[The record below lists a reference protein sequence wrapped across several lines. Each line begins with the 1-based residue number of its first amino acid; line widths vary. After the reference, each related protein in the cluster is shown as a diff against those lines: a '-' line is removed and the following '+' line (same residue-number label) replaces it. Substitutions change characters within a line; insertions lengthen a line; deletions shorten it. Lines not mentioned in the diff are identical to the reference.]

1 LVKNAIQ
8 SIPEQ
13 QERKTVFV
21 TVKDSNNVL
30 IIVEDKSELSQ
41 KISAVFSNL
50 NLLLK
55 TAMGLGLGIIKTSLK
70 IIKEQ
75 LPLKQN
81 MEKEHGLLSLIIN

>member
-1 LVKNAIQ
+1 M
-8 SIPEQ
+8 E
-13 QERKTVFV
+13 
-21 TVKDSNNVL
+21 
-30 IIVEDKSELSQ
+30 SELSQ

-55 TAMGLGLGIIKTSLK
+55 KQRYGIRFRYYQKTSLK

-81 MEKEHGLLSLIIN
+81 MEKEHGLPCHSNN

>member
-1 LVKNAIQ
+1 M
-8 SIPEQ
+8 E
-13 QERKTVFV
+13 
-21 TVKDSNNVL
+21 
-30 IIVEDKSELSQ
+30 SELSQ

-55 TAMGLGLGIIKTSLK
+55 QRHGIRFRYYQKTSLK

-81 MEKEHGLLSLIIN
+81 MEKEHGLPCHFQ

>member
-1 LVKNAIQ
+1 M
-8 SIPEQ
+8 E
-13 QERKTVFV
+13 
-21 TVKDSNNVL
+21 
-30 IIVEDKSELSQ
+30 SELQ

-55 TAMGLGLGIIKTSLK
+55 NSGMGLGLGIIKTSLK

-81 MEKEHGLLSLIIN
+81 MEKEHGLPCHFQ